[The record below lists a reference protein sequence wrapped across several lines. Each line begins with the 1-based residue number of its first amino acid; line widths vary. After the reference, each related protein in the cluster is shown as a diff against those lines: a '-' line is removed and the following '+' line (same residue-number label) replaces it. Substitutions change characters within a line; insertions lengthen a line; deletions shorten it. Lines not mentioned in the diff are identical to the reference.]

1 MTRPGCKHSVIALLR
16 VQRSAEKWPKAF
28 PEIRC
33 PEDSFVKQ
41 RLCQCGALPDLY
53 LYGNVCTDWP
63 SVMHVAGPVC
73 LGWGLRIKRFG
84 KTHSLCHSLLLFSVA
99 LAGFSLAWSGEM
111 DTNSWLLDHAPHKL
125 QNLLLVPWQ
134 EPVGLLY
141 SGLASDLPFFL
152 AHYIS
157 PVRNP
162 FLLVIFSTTHFY
174 PLVIITVTCCW
185 GLSKSSQLESCMK
198 YYI

>member
-1 MTRPGCKHSVIALLR
+1 MTRSGCKHSVIALLR

-33 PEDSFVKQ
+33 PEDPFVKQ

-53 LYGNVCTDWP
+53 LYGYVCTDQP

-73 LGWGLRIKRFG
+73 LGWCLRIKRFG
-84 KTHSLCHSLLLFSVA
+84 KSHSLCHSLLLFSVV
-99 LAGFSLAWSGEM
+99 LAGFSPAWSGEM
-111 DTNSWLLDHAPHKL
+111 DTNSWLLDHTPHKL

-152 AHYIS
+152 LIIY
-157 PVRNP
+157 PLNP
-162 FLLVIFSTTHFY
+162 FLLVIFSTTRFS
-174 PLVIITVTCCW
+174 PLVIITVKCCL
-185 GLSKSSQLESCMK
+185 GFSKSSQLESCMK
-198 YYI
+198 YCI